1 MPDFNIRSD
10 SVNVEEIMQQIRARI
25 REKRGVDYTEQEIRD
40 LAAVKLEKFLDPTKV
55 RSDLIEQYRQLQRDQ
70 ANPNVELDEETL
82 FGSPRPWVRRVRRL
96 LRPILKLFVNP
107 VPLMRAARLDTVRHA
122 ELFYELMHNLVV
134 ETTRLGIEVK
144 NLKMRVESLSS
155 RLDFDERRARA
166 LEGTVQY
173 RPPATSTPASPE
185 APVAPEEEEGSGTES
200 VASRNRRRR
209 RRRGRRGGQR
219 PGIEETPAGTIGGGE
234 GGQPSAEQQPRS
246 DSVSPG
252 DSGAEA
258 AERPIARVTSE
269 PPAPPAAER
278 AGEHPPDAPRDHGD
292 SQPREAGRA
301 SDGEPG
307 SQEPG
312 T

>member
-1 MPDFNIRSD
+1 
-10 SVNVEEIMQQIRARI
+10 MQQIRARV

-55 RSDLIEQYRQLQRDQ
+55 RSELLEQYRQLQQGQ
-70 ANPNVELDEETL
+70 ANPNTEQDEETL
-82 FGSPRPWVRRVRRL
+82 FGSPRPWLRRLRRL

-107 VPLMRAARLDTVRHA
+107 VPLMRAARLDTIRHA

-166 LEGTVQY
+166 LEGGVQY
-173 RPPATSTPASPE
+173 RPAPPAPDAGTAPGARKDEGEPE
-185 APVAPEEEEGSGTES
+185 SES
-200 VASRNRRRR
+200 AASRARRRR

-219 PGIEETPAGTIGGGE
+219 GGGLDEATGGGARPRADEPAHEEGHPASE
-234 GGQPSAEQQPRS
+234 GGGTGRE
-246 DSVSPG
+246 PG
-252 DSGAEA
+252 AAAGERAPVTPEAGHEESHNTSSA
-258 AERPIARVTSE
+258 AEPI
-269 PPAPPAAER
+269 
-278 AGEHPPDAPRDHGD
+278 
-292 SQPREAGRA
+292 QPREADRA
-301 SDGEPG
+301 PQGDPGGE
-307 SQEPG
+307 EPG